1 MTRRAPLE
9 LAFVPRGVEEPLLG
23 YYSVTPL
30 TPGGWADLLGDV
42 GLPDT
47 LRRLSQ
53 TVAVGDSHRTVEM
66 RCLEM
71 LPAMAH
77 LLTERDGP
85 SSASVRAWRLAA
97 RVVEQSVL
105 AGGDAPDLGR
115 FAAAFPAA
123 GHAVLIRDEEGEA
136 RTERPRRTRSRGSST
151 PRRARFRRR
160 CATHGSCARPR
171 RTPTSSTWGCSSL
184 SCGRC
189 APDLG
194 LAPPLV
200 RLTDTLAPL
209 RLRLEAAP
217 DSDAGWPLHVDPA
230 DQAILQ
236 ARRLGSSRRSH
247 APATGHV
254 TLGQQ
259 GVVELRLAASAL
271 EFAGAAVELPP
282 ELVEE
287 QDLEHDAAYLEFAPG
302 ALSLGGVVRYDL
314 RASLGG
320 REISAEEFQA
330 LAAATQP
337 LVRIGGEWRALKGR
351 ALARAKALAAIALHG
366 SSMPAMTA
374 LGAALAGRYEVRG
387 HGGGGRRSRAG
398 SSSSWSAACAGR
410 SCVAPVEP
418 PEAFQGELRPYQKV
432 GLGWLSQTR
441 ELGLGALLADDMG
454 LGKTVQVIAYL
465 LDHADG
471 VKRPALIV
479 CPTSVLG
486 NWQRELRRFAP
497 DLAVHIHHGP
507 DRTRERRGARG
518 LGRRPH
524 VVCAPAAR
532 PPPPDGRVEWRVLV
546 LDEAQA
552 VKNPLTH
559 AAQTAQ
565 AGERPGT
572 GWPSPARRSR
582 TGSTTCGR
590 SCTS

>member
-105 AGGDAPDLGR
+105 AGGDVPDLGR

-136 RTERPRRTRSRGSST
+136 RTEAATDAIAGFVDAASRALSAAVRDPRIM
-151 PRRARFRRR
+151 RAPEAHADIVDLGMLQPLLR
-160 CATHGSCARPR
+160 AV
-171 RTPTSSTWGCSSL
+171 
-184 SCGRC
+184 

-200 RLTDTLAPL
+200 RLHGHA
-209 RLRLEAAP
+209 RAA
-217 DSDAGWPLHVDPA
+217 SPA
-230 DQAILQ
+230 
-236 ARRLGSSRRSH
+236 ARSGSGLGR
-247 APATGHV
+247 
-254 TLGQQ
+254 
-259 GVVELRLAASAL
+259 RLAASRRSRRPGDPAQGGSDL
-271 EFAGAAVELPP
+271 RAARTRRRRPRDAGPAGGRRAAPGRLGARVRRSGRGAPARAGRGAGP
-282 ELVEE
+282 R
-287 QDLEHDAAYLEFAPG
+287 ARRRYLEFAPG

-387 HGGGGRRSRAG
+387 LAVEVGDPSGGARAAGRPPARAGAGRAGRAARRLPGRAPPVPEGRPGMARRRPASSGWARSWPTTWASERRSR
-398 SSSSWSAACAGR
+398 
-410 SCVAPVEP
+410 
-418 PEAFQGELRPYQKV
+418 
-432 GLGWLSQTR
+432 
-441 ELGLGALLADDMG
+441 
-454 LGKTVQVIAYL
+454 
-465 LDHADG
+465 
-471 VKRPALIV
+471 
-479 CPTSVLG
+479 
-486 NWQRELRRFAP
+486 
-497 DLAVHIHHGP
+497 
-507 DRTRERRGARG
+507 
-518 LGRRPH
+518 
-524 VVCAPAAR
+524 
-532 PPPPDGRVEWRVLV
+532 
-546 LDEAQA
+546 
-552 VKNPLTH
+552 
-559 AAQTAQ
+559 
-565 AGERPGT
+565 
-572 GWPSPARRSR
+572 
-582 TGSTTCGR
+582 
-590 SCTS
+590 

>member
-9 LAFVPRGVEEPLLG
+9 LAYVPRGVEEPLLG

-47 LRRLSQ
+47 LRRFSQ
-53 TVAVGDSHRTVEM
+53 GVAVGDSHRTVEM

-71 LPAMAH
+71 LPAVAH

-85 SSASVRAWRLAA
+85 SSASVRAWRLVA

-105 AGGDAPDLGR
+105 GGGAVPDLGR

-123 GHAVLIRDEEGEA
+123 GHAVLVRDEEGEVA
-136 RTERPRRTRSRGSST
+136 TETAADAVAGFVDASTRALSAAVRDPRIM
-151 PRRARFRRR
+151 RAPEAHADIVDLGMLQPLLR
-160 CATHGSCARPR
+160 AV
-171 RTPTSSTWGCSSL
+171 
-184 SCGRC
+184 

-200 RLTDTLAPL
+200 RLHDTLEPL
-209 RLRLEAAP
+209 RLRLEAP
-217 DSDAGWPLHVDPA
+217 TDPDAGWPLHADPPDPA
-230 DQAILQ
+230 LLKKA
-236 ARRLGSSRRSH
+236 ARIF
-247 APATGHV
+247 PALARATDGLV

-259 GVVELRLAASAL
+259 GVVELRLAAAAL
-271 EFAGAAVELPP
+271 EFAGAAVELPS

-287 QDLEHDAAYLEFAPG
+287 QDLEYDGAHLDFAPD

-337 LVRIGGEWRALKGR
+337 LVRVGGEWRALKGR

-387 HGGGGRRSRAG
+387 MAVEVGDPTGELEQLVTRLRSPEY
-398 SSSSWSAACAGR
+398 
-410 SCVAPVEP
+410 VAPLEP

-432 GLGWLSQTR
+432 GLGWLDADARARPGGAPRRRHGPREDRPGDRLPARPRRRRERAGADRVPDVGAR
-441 ELGLGALLADDMG
+441 ELAARAAP
-454 LGKTVQVIAYL
+454 IRA
-465 LDHADG
+465 
-471 VKRPALIV
+471 RP
-479 CPTSVLG
+479 
-486 NWQRELRRFAP
+486 R
-497 DLAVHIHHGP
+497 GP
-507 DRTRERRGARG
+507 HPSRARPYARRRGARG
-518 LGRRPH
+518 LGRRAHLVRP
-524 VVCAPAAR
+524 PAAR
-532 PPPPDGRVEWRVLV
+532 PPPPHRRLMARARARRGAGGQEPADPRRPDRQAGDGR
-546 LDEAQA
+546 A
-552 VKNPLTH
+552 
-559 AAQTAQ
+559 
-565 AGERPGT
+565 
-572 GWPSPARRSR
+572 SCRR
-582 TGSTTCGR
+582 
-590 SCTS
+590 

>member
-1 MTRRAPLE
+1 
-9 LAFVPRGVEEPLLG
+9 PRGVEEPLLG

-53 TVAVGDSHRTVEM
+53 GVSVGESHRTVEM

-85 SSASVRAWRLAA
+85 SSASVRAWRLVA

-105 AGGDAPDLGR
+105 GGGSVPDLGR

-123 GHAVLIRDEEGEA
+123 GHAVLIRDEEGEVATETAADAVAGFVDSSA
-136 RTERPRRTRSRGSST
+136 RALSAAVRDPRIM
-151 PRRARFRRR
+151 RAPEAHADIVDLGMLQPLLR
-160 CATHGSCARPR
+160 AV
-171 RTPTSSTWGCSSL
+171 
-184 SCGRC
+184 

-200 RLTDTLAPL
+200 RLHDTLEPL
-209 RLRLEAAP
+209 RLRLEAP
-217 DSDAGWPLHVDPA
+217 NDPDAGWPLHADPPDPA
-230 DQAILQ
+230 LLKKA
-236 ARRLGSSRRSH
+236 ARIF
-247 APATGHV
+247 PALARATDGLV

-259 GVVELRLAASAL
+259 GVVELRLAAAAL
-271 EFAGAAVELPP
+271 EFAGASVELPS

-287 QDLEHDAAYLEFAPG
+287 QDLEYDGAHLDFAPG

-337 LVRIGGEWRALKGR
+337 LVRVGGEWRALKGR

-387 HGGGGRRSRAG
+387 MAVEVGDPTGELEQLVTRLRSPEY
-398 SSSSWSAACAGR
+398 
-410 SCVAPVEP
+410 VAPLEP

-432 GLGWLSQTR
+432 GLGWLTRTR

-465 LDHADG
+465 LDHGDDLSG
-471 VKRPALIV
+471 PALIV

-497 DLAVHIHHGP
+497 KLEVHIHHGP
-507 DRTRERRGARG
+507 DRTRDAEELADWD
-518 LGRRPH
+518 
-524 VVCAPAAR
+524 V
-532 PPPPDGRVEWRVLV
+532 
-546 LDEAQA
+546 
-552 VKNPLTH
+552 
-559 AAQTAQ
+559 
-565 AGERPGT
+565 
-572 GWPSPARRSR
+572 
-582 TGSTTCGR
+582 
-590 SCTS
+590 